1 MVKRIAFDAR
11 YVNDRYHGI
20 GRYAF
25 RLIEALAQT
34 APQYTFVVLRGAA
47 PDSRFNWDAL
57 GALPNVVLQQG
68 PASLYWP
75 HEQLIWPFV
84 LRRLGVD
91 LFHSPYFVAPLL
103 SSVPAIVTVHDLI
116 FERYPEYMPQSYTR
130 PYYRLL
136 MALSTRRAKRVVAV
150 SQATARDLQH
160 FYRISRD
167 KIAVCGE
174 AADPALAPLCD
185 KAERRRLRCHY
196 NLARPFVLAVGARRP
211 HKNFQRLVEAFALIE
226 PHFEHD
232 LVFVGPADERFPDE
246 ARRTAQNLQ
255 LQERVRFL
263 GWAPE
268 ADLPGLYSLAQAV
281 AAPSL
286 IEGFG
291 LPVLEAMA
299 CGAPV
304 LANDAAA
311 LPEVAGEAALLVDA
325 TDSLALALA
334 LRHLLSDASLRQ
346 WLSEAG
352 LRRAAS
358 FTWPGVAE
366 KILQVYEEILT

>member
-1 MVKRIAFDAR
+1 MAKRIAFDAR
-11 YVNDRYHGI
+11 YINDRYHGI

-25 RLIEALAQT
+25 RLIEALAQA
-34 APQYTFVVLRGAA
+34 APQTTFFVLRGTAR
-47 PDSRFNWDAL
+47 DTRFDWATL
-57 GALPNVVLQQG
+57 EALPNIHLKKG
-68 PASLYWP
+68 PSPLFWP
-75 HEQLIWPFV
+75 QEQLIWPFI

-103 SSVPAIVTVHDLI
+103 SNVPAIITIHDLI
-116 FERYPEYMPQSYTR
+116 FERFPQYMPWAHTR

-136 MALSTRRAKRVVAV
+136 MALSTRRARRIVSV
-150 SQATARDLQH
+150 SQATAADLQQ
-160 FYRISRD
+160 FYKIPRE

-174 AADPALAPLCD
+174 AVDPSLAPICD
-185 KAERRRLRCHY
+185 DEEHRRLRKQY
-196 NLARPFVLAVGARRP
+196 GLERPFVLAVGARRP

-226 PHFEHD
+226 PYCDHD

-246 ARRTAQNLQ
+246 ARQTAQNLQ
-255 LQERVRFL
+255 LDNRVHFL

-304 LANDAAA
+304 LANDAAS
-311 LPEVAGEAALLVDA
+311 LPEVAGNAAMLVDA
-325 TDSLALALA
+325 TNSMALAMA
-334 LRHLLSDASLRQ
+334 LRHLLSNPSLRR
-346 WLSEAG
+346 WLAEAG
-352 LRRAAS
+352 LQRAAV
-358 FTWPGVAE
+358 FTWSGVAE
-366 KILQVYEEILT
+366 EIVQIYEDLLA